1 MAAYNVQV
9 VAYWNCK
16 FRTVEEPA
24 PAIEMVDYQIKS
36 KISNLN
42 RTRKICELIIILH
55 LTLKVALGNLTDA
68 DSPECGSDWS
78 NPNDLQK
85 AWGGYLAVA
94 R

>member
-1 MAAYNVQV
+1 MLAASCMIHLQV

-24 PAIEMVDYQIKS
+24 PAIEMVDYQIKHHNS
-36 KISNLN
+36 QGKGKLFVIF
-42 RTRKICELIIILH
+42 H
-55 LTLKVALGNLTDA
+55 LTLKVALGNLTDV